1 MILPSN
7 LISDFVKA
15 TKDKPAQQRES
26 VLYGTIQSDTGYV
39 KLDGSTVL
47 TPIEN
52 KAVIAKEGDRVTVT
66 IKDHKAIVTGNIASP
81 AAREKDT
88 LKIVDLEAINAKIVN
103 LEAEDATIK
112 GTITTETARINGV
125 LDAHTGNIET
135 LTSDNAT
142 IKQTLTAAEADIEN
156 LKTGKLSATDIEGK
170 YANIDF
176 SNITQAT
183 MKEFYATSGIIKDVV
198 LQNGVITGELS
209 GIVISGDLIKA
220 NTLVANKLVIQ
231 GENGLYY
238 KLNVDGSKTE
248 AEQTDYNSLNG
259 TVIKAKSITASKINV
274 TDLQAFGATIG
285 GFKITESSLYSGVKS
300 TPSNTTKGIYLGSDG
315 QLVVGDATNY
325 LKYIT
330 GADGKSK
337 LQISADTILFD
348 ASSTDLATAISN
360 LNNRIKT
367 LEDSAVNN
375 PIVASTEAEM
385 AALLIA
391 KNEGKIVKYIGPTG
405 IYKQN
410 TLYTI
415 VDEN

>member
-15 TKDKPAQQRES
+15 TKDKQAQPRES
-26 VLYGTIQSDTGYV
+26 VIYGTIQSDTGYV

-88 LKIVDLEAINAKIVN
+88 LKIVDLNAINIEISNIKADITLLKTSNVTIEN
-103 LEAEDATIK
+103 TLESHTESINTLTSENETI
-112 GTITTETARINGV
+112 N
-125 LDAHTGNIET
+125 ET
-135 LTSDNAT
+135 LT
-142 IKQTLTAAEADIEN
+142 DILN
-156 LKTGKLSATDIEGK
+156 QIQDLK
-170 YANIDF
+170 NR
-176 SNITQAT
+176 
-183 MKEFYATSGIIKDVV
+183 V
-198 LQNGVITGELS
+198 
-209 GIVISGDLIKA
+209 
-220 NTLVANKLVIQ
+220 
-231 GENGLYY
+231 
-238 KLNVDGSKTE
+238 
-248 AEQTDYNSLNG
+248 
-259 TVIKAKSITASKINV
+259 
-274 TDLQAFGATIG
+274 
-285 GFKITESSLYSGVKS
+285 
-300 TPSNTTKGIYLGSDG
+300 
-315 QLVVGDATNY
+315 
-325 LKYIT
+325 
-330 GADGKSK
+330 
-337 LQISADTILFD
+337 TIL
-348 ASSTDLATAISN
+348 
-360 LNNRIKT
+360 
-367 LEDSAVNN
+367 EESALNN

>member
-15 TKDKPAQQRES
+15 TKDKQVQPRES
-26 VLYGTIQSDTGYV
+26 VIYGTIQSDTGYV

-88 LKIVDLEAINAKIVN
+88 LKIVDLNAINIEISNIKADIELLKTSNVTIEN
-103 LEAEDATIK
+103 TLESHTESINTLTSENETI
-112 GTITTETARINGV
+112 N
-125 LDAHTGNIET
+125 ET
-135 LTSDNAT
+135 LTD
-142 IKQTLTAAEADIEN
+142 ILTQIQD
-156 LKTGKLSATDIEGK
+156 LK
-170 YANIDF
+170 NR
-176 SNITQAT
+176 
-183 MKEFYATSGIIKDVV
+183 V
-198 LQNGVITGELS
+198 
-209 GIVISGDLIKA
+209 
-220 NTLVANKLVIQ
+220 
-231 GENGLYY
+231 
-238 KLNVDGSKTE
+238 
-248 AEQTDYNSLNG
+248 
-259 TVIKAKSITASKINV
+259 
-274 TDLQAFGATIG
+274 
-285 GFKITESSLYSGVKS
+285 
-300 TPSNTTKGIYLGSDG
+300 
-315 QLVVGDATNY
+315 
-325 LKYIT
+325 
-330 GADGKSK
+330 
-337 LQISADTILFD
+337 TIL
-348 ASSTDLATAISN
+348 
-360 LNNRIKT
+360 
-367 LEDSAVNN
+367 EESALNN

>member
-15 TKDKPAQQRES
+15 TKDKQAQPRES
-26 VLYGTIQSDTGYV
+26 VLYGTIQSDTEYV

-88 LKIVDLEAINAKIVN
+88 LKIVDLNAINIEISNIKADITLLKNSNVTIEN
-103 LEAEDATIK
+103 TLESHTESINTLTSENETI
-112 GTITTETARINGV
+112 N
-125 LDAHTGNIET
+125 ET
-135 LTSDNAT
+135 LTD
-142 IKQTLTAAEADIEN
+142 ILTQIQD
-156 LKTGKLSATDIEGK
+156 LK
-170 YANIDF
+170 NR
-176 SNITQAT
+176 
-183 MKEFYATSGIIKDVV
+183 V
-198 LQNGVITGELS
+198 
-209 GIVISGDLIKA
+209 
-220 NTLVANKLVIQ
+220 
-231 GENGLYY
+231 
-238 KLNVDGSKTE
+238 
-248 AEQTDYNSLNG
+248 
-259 TVIKAKSITASKINV
+259 
-274 TDLQAFGATIG
+274 
-285 GFKITESSLYSGVKS
+285 
-300 TPSNTTKGIYLGSDG
+300 
-315 QLVVGDATNY
+315 
-325 LKYIT
+325 
-330 GADGKSK
+330 
-337 LQISADTILFD
+337 TIL
-348 ASSTDLATAISN
+348 
-360 LNNRIKT
+360 
-367 LEDSAVNN
+367 EESALNN

>member
-15 TKDKPAQQRES
+15 TKDKQAQPRES
-26 VLYGTIQSDTGYV
+26 VIYGTIQSDTGYV

-88 LKIVDLEAINAKIVN
+88 LKIVDLNAINIEISNIKADITLLKTSNETIEN
-103 LEAEDATIK
+103 TLESHTESINTLTSENETI
-112 GTITTETARINGV
+112 N
-125 LDAHTGNIET
+125 ET
-135 LTSDNAT
+135 LTDVL
-142 IKQTLTAAEADIEN
+142 KQIQD
-156 LKTGKLSATDIEGK
+156 LKKR
-170 YANIDF
+170 
-176 SNITQAT
+176 
-183 MKEFYATSGIIKDVV
+183 V
-198 LQNGVITGELS
+198 
-209 GIVISGDLIKA
+209 
-220 NTLVANKLVIQ
+220 
-231 GENGLYY
+231 
-238 KLNVDGSKTE
+238 
-248 AEQTDYNSLNG
+248 
-259 TVIKAKSITASKINV
+259 
-274 TDLQAFGATIG
+274 
-285 GFKITESSLYSGVKS
+285 
-300 TPSNTTKGIYLGSDG
+300 
-315 QLVVGDATNY
+315 
-325 LKYIT
+325 
-330 GADGKSK
+330 
-337 LQISADTILFD
+337 TIL
-348 ASSTDLATAISN
+348 
-360 LNNRIKT
+360 
-367 LEDSAVNN
+367 EESALNN

>member
-15 TKDKPAQQRES
+15 TKDKQAQPRES
-26 VLYGTIQSDTGYV
+26 VIYGTIQSDTGYV

-88 LKIVDLEAINAKIVN
+88 LKIVDLNAVNTEISNIKADITLLKNSNVTIENTLETHTESINTLTSEN
-103 LEAEDATIK
+103 ETI
-112 GTITTETARINGV
+112 N
-125 LDAHTGNIET
+125 ET
-135 LTSDNAT
+135 LTD
-142 IKQTLTAAEADIEN
+142 ILTQIQD
-156 LKTGKLSATDIEGK
+156 LK
-170 YANIDF
+170 NR
-176 SNITQAT
+176 
-183 MKEFYATSGIIKDVV
+183 V
-198 LQNGVITGELS
+198 
-209 GIVISGDLIKA
+209 
-220 NTLVANKLVIQ
+220 
-231 GENGLYY
+231 
-238 KLNVDGSKTE
+238 
-248 AEQTDYNSLNG
+248 
-259 TVIKAKSITASKINV
+259 
-274 TDLQAFGATIG
+274 
-285 GFKITESSLYSGVKS
+285 
-300 TPSNTTKGIYLGSDG
+300 
-315 QLVVGDATNY
+315 
-325 LKYIT
+325 
-330 GADGKSK
+330 
-337 LQISADTILFD
+337 TIL
-348 ASSTDLATAISN
+348 
-360 LNNRIKT
+360 
-367 LEDSAVNN
+367 EESALNN

>member
-15 TKDKPAQQRES
+15 TKDKQVQPRES

-88 LKIVDLEAINAKIVN
+88 LKIVDLNAINIEISNIKADITLLKTSNTTIEN
-103 LEAEDATIK
+103 TLETH
-112 GTITTETARINGV
+112 TESIN
-125 LDAHTGNIET
+125 T
-135 LTSDNAT
+135 LTSENET
-142 IKQTLTAAEADIEN
+142 INETL
-156 LKTGKLSATDIEGK
+156 
-170 YANIDF
+170 IDMM
-176 SNITQAT
+176 NQ
-183 MKEFYATSGIIKDVV
+183 
-198 LQNGVITGELS
+198 
-209 GIVISGDLIKA
+209 
-220 NTLVANKLVIQ
+220 IQ
-231 GENGLYY
+231 G
-238 KLNVDGSKTE
+238 
-248 AEQTDYNSLNG
+248 
-259 TVIKAKSITASKINV
+259 
-274 TDLQAFGATIG
+274 
-285 GFKITESSLYSGVKS
+285 
-300 TPSNTTKGIYLGSDG
+300 
-315 QLVVGDATNY
+315 
-325 LKYIT
+325 
-330 GADGKSK
+330 
-337 LQISADTILFD
+337 
-348 ASSTDLATAISN
+348 
-360 LNNRIKT
+360 LNNRVTI
-367 LEDSAVNN
+367 LEESALNN